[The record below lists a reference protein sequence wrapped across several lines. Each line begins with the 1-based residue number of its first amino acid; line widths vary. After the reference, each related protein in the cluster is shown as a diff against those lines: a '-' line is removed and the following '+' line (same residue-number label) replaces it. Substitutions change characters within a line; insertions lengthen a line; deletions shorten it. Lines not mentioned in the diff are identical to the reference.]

1 MGMMK
6 VFSGNEILAMALK
19 AKIEEAG
26 VDTVVKNNIQS
37 ARMSGFGNMGQAVE
51 VFIDEKNYGK
61 AHKAIE
67 DFRMSIG

>member
-6 VFSGNEILAMALK
+6 VFSGSEVLAIALQ

-26 VDTVVKNNIQS
+26 VATQIKNNIQS
-37 ARMSGFGNMGQAVE
+37 NTLGGIGTSGQAVE
-51 VFIDEKNYGK
+51 VFINGKDFGK

-67 DFRMSIG
+67 DFRMSI

>member
-6 VFSGNEILAMALK
+6 VFSGSEILAMALK

-26 VDTVVKNNIQS
+26 VDTQIKNNIQS
-37 ARMSGFGNMGQAVE
+37 ARVAGFGSSGQAVE
-51 VFIDEKNYGK
+51 VFINEKDFGK

-67 DFRMSIG
+67 DFRMSI

>member
-6 VFSGNEILAMALK
+6 VFSGSEILAMAIK

-37 ARMSGFGNMGQAVE
+37 ARLAGFGTSGQAVE
-51 VFIDEKNYGK
+51 VFINEKDYGK

-67 DFRMSIG
+67 DFRMSI